1 MSDKNKAGVKH
12 DKGKL
17 KPRLVMQDMALA
29 LQAVAAVAT
38 YGAHKYTEG
47 GWLDVPDGR
56 DRYTDALYR
65 HLLANSTDSIHDH
78 ESGLLHLAHAAWN
91 ALAVL
96 ELELRSGADL
106 TRPHGTA
113 IDLRTGETKEGERH
127 AVNNR

>member
-1 MSDKNKAGVKH
+1 MSRKNKAGVKH
-12 DKGKL
+12 DKDKL
-17 KPRLVMQDMALA
+17 KPRLVMQDMARA

-65 HLLANSTDSIHDH
+65 HLLADNIGVYDH

-91 ALAVL
+91 ALAIL
-96 ELELRSGADL
+96 ELELRDGASVTRVFTSTFDEDSG
-106 TRPHGTA
+106 
-113 IDLRTGETKEGERH
+113 E
-127 AVNNR
+127 